1 MTEAGRNP
9 DGGEPAGQFYVLAA
23 SVMTLLIGSG
33 AMFLVVVALKPIAA
47 EFSWPRQ
54 VPSLAFS
61 LQFLGAGF
69 GGFFMGRVLDRYGMG
84 PPALVAALTI
94 PCGAIL
100 LSRFDAAWQLYVIY
114 GLLIG
119 FFGTGA
125 LAAPAMA
132 NIARW
137 YMRRRGMAVGMVAG
151 GQALAGIMWPP
162 IFTLVMEA
170 HGWRTMALAFGV
182 VALVFLP
189 PLAFVLRRRP
199 EVAPGAPGTQAAPE
213 RRTAA
218 RPGSPISVGGL
229 QAGLCA
235 AIVGCCVAMGLP
247 LGHLVSYVTD
257 LGHDAN
263 SAAGV
268 LSVML
273 MSAFVSRAVCVGLLA
288 DSIGGLRA
296 LFIFC
301 GAQAAMLAAFTTV
314 DGLVALYAVAV
325 LFGLGYGGIFP
336 VYAVAIREL
345 MPVTE
350 AGRRTGLV
358 FLFGALSM
366 GFGSWIGG
374 VLFDATGTYVSAFLL
389 GVAFNVA
396 NLVIL
401 AVLISRIGPR
411 RLRPAAA

>member
-1 MTEAGRNP
+1 MLYGAVGVGHDRGGPKSGR
-9 DGGEPAGQFYVLAA
+9 GGTGGQFYVLAA

-137 YMRRRGMAVGMVAG
+137 YIRRRGMAVGMVAG

-170 HGWRTMALAFGV
+170 HGWRTMALAFGA

-199 EVAPGAPGTQAAPE
+199 EAPSLPPGTQAAPG

-218 RPGSPISVGGL
+218 RSGSPISVGAL

-235 AIVGCCVAMGLP
+235 AIVGCCVA
-247 LGHLVSYVTD
+247 
-257 LGHDAN
+257 
-263 SAAGV
+263 
-268 LSVML
+268 
-273 MSAFVSRAVCVGLLA
+273 
-288 DSIGGLRA
+288 
-296 LFIFC
+296 
-301 GAQAAMLAAFTTV
+301 
-314 DGLVALYAVAV
+314 DG
-325 LFGLGYGGIFP
+325 
-336 VYAVAIREL
+336 
-345 MPVTE
+345 
-350 AGRRTGLV
+350 
-358 FLFGALSM
+358 
-366 GFGSWIGG
+366 
-374 VLFDATGTYVSAFLL
+374 
-389 GVAFNVA
+389 
-396 NLVIL
+396 
-401 AVLISRIGPR
+401 
-411 RLRPAAA
+411 AAARPPRLLRHRPRP